1 MDDNAQNNLTNNQQF
16 NQDSTI
22 ETTSKQSIITN
33 EDGSPTYV
41 SQITEKKTGTGIISE
56 PNKVEEVSLGVSAED
71 TKYVDAIRAKKELG
85 ILNDDK
91 LLTYISVNAFEKILK
106 FMNESLETYFDAL
119 SFGIYSS
126 QEITELKKS
135 IKTRKI
141 EKEENIIKYF
151 EVYSEEDKNK
161 LDKFK
166 ALNDDIF
173 FSVDRQLE
181 IIKEEEERKKREEE
195 ERLRRLKEAEE
206 QQKKWKTLR
215 RNNIKTLFEQNINSY
230 EPFQIMKRRFQQYKD
245 GIEEAKKKQKIKEM
259 EEQKRLLRLKKQKEE
274 EQKKQE
280 EEKKKMEEERIKKE
294 EEEERKKKV
303 EEQRKKREEEER
315 KKKEE
320 EERIKKKEEEKLKKM
335 EVEKL
340 RREEEKRL
348 KKEEEER
355 LKKEEEDRLKKEE
368 EERLKKLE
376 EERRKKEE
384 EDRLKKEEEER
395 RKKEEEDRL
404 KKEEE
409 KRIKKLE
416 EERLKKA
423 EEERLRREEEERLK
437 KLEEER
443 RKKEEEDRL
452 KKEEEERL
460 KKLEEERLKKEE
472 ADRLKKEEEERI
484 KKEEEDRLKK
494 VEVERLKREEEERLK
509 KEEENRLKMEEE
521 EKLKKEEE
529 ERLKKEEKER
539 LKKEEE
545 ERLKKLEEERLKKE
559 EEDRI
564 KKTEEE
570 RLKKLK
576 EDRIKKEEE
585 ERLKK
590 MEEERL
596 KKEEEDR
603 LEKEEEERLKKL
615 DKIQI
620 NEDNNNNNKN
630 ENDENILL
638 TLDNQITF
646 HPRQDIKQKKDEN
659 SSTKKEEEKLEVN
672 TSEEKKKNEL
682 EKEKEKISPT
692 SELRP
697 KNLLIGKDIEKIIQ
711 NNSNKLKPQTKQ
723 VKKLEKKKVS
733 KKPLKNHSKKII
745 LKENNFET
753 KKKNLEHKPLLTE
766 KEQAFSPSNRTI
778 KIRKMK
784 KDNLENLIYDSKQI
798 QFKYR
803 YYNELP
809 TQINLDNNEPINIR
823 ERRNKS
829 AERRPI
835 KNNLDGEQ
843 YIKIIC
849 KECGEKNYFG
859 NYCENCR
866 GPICSKCKAPH
877 LIENPFHRYN
887 IFKNKNYISK
897 KLEQEKCTKCEKNL
911 ENKIASKCLNCP
923 KELFCD
929 ECKINHNLIYPE
941 HNIISKIK
949 EKNND
954 LNEESEESLDNN
966 KNTQEI
972 IKCIICQNKILF
984 KDNNYITHCNKCK
997 GNLCSKCENIHSK
1010 KKPLHKFISLNT
1022 MIIND
1027 TSNIENYYKCVN
1039 CSQDLNNNIYLYNCH
1054 QCNGNLCKNCGNEHF
1069 KEYQKHRIRILK
1081 SKLANLENNNFNCF
1095 ICGIISTNRCE
1106 KCKILLCDKCK
1117 ENHKQKYSHHKI
1129 IILQNKELNKNLE
1142 ENKKNEMTNCV
1153 LCLKRI
1159 RLNEKNSL
1167 SFCENCDG
1175 TLCQNC
1181 IIRHKDYY
1189 PFHKIYNQNLRKK
1202 LKEKKKEINKEISIK
1217 ICYQCKRKL
1226 NINIQ
1231 YCFRCNEYYCD
1242 KCGKSHNY
1250 KFPKHK
1256 LRCEKQKPNNEMKNK
1271 FEDDN
1276 NNEKEEILSIFSK
1289 EESENYF
1296 SNNEENNKNST
1307 NSNQDSLSIE
1317 KNEKDVES
1325 SINNN
1330 INKNA
1335 NKNIKEKN
1343 LYINVRKCK
1352 LCGKYKSLQITCDFC
1367 KSNFCNNCCEI
1378 HLKEFP
1384 THNKAKKNRKTLEYN
1399 NNKNKN
1405 FITKNYKCVLCRNG
1419 MNFKNN
1425 ETIIFCDKCKGNICG
1440 NCKKTHILRF
1450 PKHNQIIS
1458 KIIFFDDNKSKEFN
1472 CSICSKD
1479 LLDNLNEPICS
1490 CNKCKGILC
1499 KDCRRSHSNEF
1510 IRHILEYKFFIPN
1523 YNNEEMIKEN
1533 SNTNKIINKR
1543 ECLIC
1548 HNNIEFKDNMNNI
1561 YCYECNGLICENC
1574 IKIHFKNNDNHKTIQ
1589 INKKLVRKNNE
1600 LSQGIQNTN
1609 CILCKNDINDSI
1621 IFNCFECKG
1630 DLCDDCGKEHYIN
1643 KSKHNITMIKYLL
1656 KEKIYQSNCAQCGKN
1671 LKNIIN
1677 YKNCEN
1683 CRIQFCIKCGDYHK
1697 QKYKYHNITIV
1708 KNNNSIIS
1716 DKVKNKSF
1724 INEIYCSQ
1732 CAQNLSNVRMKYCL
1746 KCNINLCD
1754 DCSRAHNKKYPKHV
1768 VSITKYNSKSKN
1780 SNNDENISSFE
1791 NCHSCQKNLF
1801 SIEDS
1806 IINHC
1811 FDCKVNFCVKCS
1823 KNHIKNNINHDLNLV
1838 EVKLLNKDEKYEENS
1853 ICDNCGD
1860 NLKKDKTFY
1869 QCENCDIDLCHK
1881 CLYIHYK
1888 SKPNHNFIFAKY
1900 EINEKEFVNNKD
1912 NNDNIKCDICE
1923 IVTNINNN
1931 SFCENCQYIICK
1943 ECVNLHKRKYPEH
1956 YLILNKLEKN
1966 NEVKT
1971 NGKYFENIS
1980 INKIKRNDF
1989 CNICRIKLNNNSSK
2003 NTCNYC
2009 NNYFC
2014 NECINLHYEQNSD
2027 HRLIKSSSQKNILTK
2042 NLLFSSDEQNEKN
2055 SDEKC
2060 NKCLQSCDNSSIYKC
2075 NQCKIKLCQE
2085 CTTIHN
2091 KMFSSHKLSLFKNN
2105 IIKKEDIPE
2114 QNNKIKCSCLLCNK
2128 SHFNFPNLFFY
2139 VCSECNSN
2147 ICSLCKKIHDN
2158 KYYSHI
2164 LDYPHKYG
2172 EEIDMRKRH
2181 RRYSSVG

>member
-1 MDDNAQNNLTNNQQF
+1 MDDNAQNNLTNNQQS

-33 EDGSPTYV
+33 EDGSTTYV

-106 FMNESLETYFDAL
+106 FMDESLDTYFDAL

-135 IKTRKI
+135 LKSRPI

-166 ALNDDIF
+166 DLNDDIF

-206 QQKKWKTLR
+206 QQKKWKILR
-215 RNNIKTLFEQNINSY
+215 RKNIKTLFEQNINSY

-245 GIEEAKKKQKIKEM
+245 GVEEAKKKHREM

-280 EEKKKMEEERIKKE
+280 EEKKKLEEERIKKE
-294 EEEERKKKV
+294 EEEKRKK
-303 EEQRKKREEEER
+303 EEEEKKKREEEER

-320 EERIKKKEEEKLKKM
+320 EERIKKEEEDRLKKLEEERIKKEEEERLKKEEEEKLKKL
-335 EVEKL
+335 EEE
-340 RREEEKRL
+340 RRKKEEEEKL

-355 LKKEEEDRLKKEE
+355 LKKEEE
-368 EERLKKLE
+368 
-376 EERRKKEE
+376 
-384 EDRLKKEEEER
+384 
-395 RKKEEEDRL
+395 
-404 KKEEE
+404 
-409 KRIKKLE
+409 
-416 EERLKKA
+416 
-423 EEERLRREEEERLK
+423 
-437 KLEEER
+437 
-443 RKKEEEDRL
+443 
-452 KKEEEERL
+452 
-460 KKLEEERLKKEE
+460 
-472 ADRLKKEEEERI
+472 
-484 KKEEEDRLKK
+484 
-494 VEVERLKREEEERLK
+494 ERLKREEEERLK
-509 KEEENRLKMEEE
+509 KEEEERLKREEEERLKKLEEERLKIEEEERLKREEEERLKKEEDDKLKKEEEERIKKQEEDRLKKEEEERLKREEE

-539 LKKEEE
+539 LKKEEKD
-545 ERLKKLEEERLKKE
+545 RLKKEEEERLKKE
-559 EEDRI
+559 EEERI
-564 KKTEEE
+564 KKEEE
-570 RLKKLK
+570 DRL
-576 EDRIKKEEE
+576 KKEEE

-590 MEEERL
+590 IDEL
-596 KKEEEDR
+596 
-603 LEKEEEERLKKL
+603 
-615 DKIQI
+615 QI
-620 NEDNNNNNKN
+620 NEDKNNNKK
-630 ENDENILL
+630 EKEENILL
-638 TLDNQITF
+638 TLDNQIIF
-646 HPRQDIKQKKDEN
+646 HPKQDIEQKKEEN
-659 SSTKKEEEKLEVN
+659 ISIKKEEEKLEEHI
-672 TSEEKKKNEL
+672 SEEMKINEFEK

-697 KNLLIGKDIEKIIQ
+697 KNLLIGNDIEKILQ
-711 NNSNKLKPQTKQ
+711 NKSNKLKSQTNQ
-723 VKKLEKKKVS
+723 TKKLEKKKVS
-733 KKPLKNHSKKII
+733 KKPLKNPSKKII
-745 LKENNFET
+745 PKENIKET
-753 KKKNLEHKPLLTE
+753 LKKNLEHKPLLTE
-766 KEQAFSPSNRTI
+766 KQQAFSPSNRTI
-778 KIRKMK
+778 KIRPKK
-784 KDNLENLIYDSKQI
+784 KDNLDSLIYDNKQI

-809 TQINLDNNEPINIR
+809 TEINLDNNDSLNTR

-835 KNNLDGEQ
+835 KNNLDGEL

-849 KECGEKNYFG
+849 NECGEKNDFG

-866 GPICSKCKAPH
+866 GPICSKCKVAH

-897 KLEQEKCTKCEKNL
+897 KPEQIICTKCEKNL

-923 KELFCD
+923 KELFCN

-941 HNIISKIK
+941 HNIFSKIK
-949 EKNND
+949 EKNNE
-954 LNEESEESLDNN
+954 LNDDSEESLDNN

-997 GNLCSKCENIHSK
+997 GNLCNKCESTHSK

-1039 CSQDLNNNIYLYNCH
+1039 CSQDLNNNIYLYNCP

-1069 KEYQKHRIRILK
+1069 KENPKHKICILK
-1081 SKLANLENNNFNCF
+1081 SKLSNLENNNFNCF
-1095 ICGIISTNRCE
+1095 ICGIISSNRCE
-1106 KCKILLCDKCK
+1106 KCKVLLCNKCK
-1117 ENHKQKYSHHKI
+1117 ENHKQKYPHHKI
-1129 IILQNKELNKNLE
+1129 ITIQNKELNKNLE

-1159 RLNEKNSL
+1159 RLNEKNDL
-1167 SFCENCDG
+1167 SYCENCDG
-1175 TLCQNC
+1175 TLCKNC

-1202 LKEKKKEINKEISIK
+1202 IKEKKKEINKEISIK
-1217 ICYQCKRKL
+1217 YCYQCKRKL
-1226 NINIQ
+1226 NLNIQ

-1256 LRCEKQKPNNEMKNK
+1256 LRCEKQKINNEIKNK

-1276 NNEKEEILSIFSK
+1276 HYEKEEILSIFSK
-1289 EESENYF
+1289 DESENYF
-1296 SNNEENNKNST
+1296 SNNDENNRNST

-1317 KNEKDVES
+1317 KNEKEEES
-1325 SINNN
+1325 SINNS
-1330 INKNA
+1330 INKNT

-1343 LYINVRKCK
+1343 SYINVRKCK
-1352 LCGKYKSLQITCDFC
+1352 HCGKYKTVQIICDFC
-1367 KSNFCNNCCEI
+1367 KSNFCNNCYEI

-1384 THNKAKKNRKTLEYN
+1384 THNKSNKNRKTLEN
-1399 NNKNKN
+1399 NNNVETN
-1405 FITKNYKCVLCRNG
+1405 LITNNYKCVLCRNG

-1425 ETIIFCDKCKGNICG
+1425 ETIIFCDKCKGNICR
-1440 NCKKTHILRF
+1440 NCKKSHILRF

-1458 KIIFFDDNKSKEFN
+1458 KIIFFDENKYKGFK

-1479 LLDNLNEPICS
+1479 LIDNLNEPICS

-1499 KDCRRSHSNEF
+1499 KDCTRSHNSEF

-1523 YNNEEMIKEN
+1523 LNTEEIIKEN
-1533 SNTNKIINKR
+1533 SNINKTINKK

-1548 HNNIEFKDNMNNI
+1548 LNNIDFKNNINNI
-1561 YCYECNGLICENC
+1561 YCYECNGIICENC
-1574 IKIHFKNNDNHKTIQ
+1574 IKIHLKKNDNHKTIQ
-1589 INKKLVRKNNE
+1589 INQKFIKKENE
-1600 LSQGIQNTN
+1600 LPQDLPNTY
-1609 CILCKNDINDSI
+1609 CILCKNDISDSI
-1621 IFNCFECKG
+1621 IFNCSQCNG
-1630 DLCDDCGKEHYIN
+1630 DLCDDCGKEHLIN
-1643 KSKHNITMIKYLL
+1643 KTKHNITMIKYVL
-1656 KEKIYQSNCAQCGKN
+1656 KENVYQSNCAQCGKN
-1671 LKNIIN
+1671 LNNYNN

-1697 QKYKYHNITIV
+1697 QKYKYHIIATI
-1708 KNNNSIIS
+1708 KNDNTNNS
-1716 DKVKNKSF
+1716 DKVKNKSI

-1732 CAQNLSNVRMKYCL
+1732 CDQNLSSINNNSIKYCL
-1746 KCNINLCD
+1746 KCNINLCE
-1754 DCSRAHNKKYPKHV
+1754 DCSRTHNKKYPKHII
-1768 VSITKYNSKSKN
+1768 SITKYNTKSNN
-1780 SNNDENISSFE
+1780 SNDDENISSYS

-1811 FDCKVNFCVKCS
+1811 FNCKVNFCVKCS
-1823 KNHIKNNINHDLNLV
+1823 KNHIKNNNNHDLNLF

-1860 NLKKDKTFY
+1860 NLQKDKTFY
-1869 QCENCDIDLCHK
+1869 QCENCEIDLCHK
-1881 CLYIHYK
+1881 CLYAHYK

-1900 EINEKEFVNNKD
+1900 EISKEEVINNHD
-1912 NNDNIKCDICE
+1912 NSYNIKCDICKK
-1923 IVTNINNN
+1923 IIDINSNN
-1931 SFCENCQYIICK
+1931 FCESCQYVMCND
-1943 ECVNLHKRKYPEH
+1943 CVNLHKMKYPEH
-1956 YLILNKLEKN
+1956 YLILNQLEKN

-1971 NGKYFENIS
+1971 SGNIFENIS
-1980 INKIKRNDF
+1980 INKIKRKDF

-2003 NTCNYC
+2003 STCNYC
-2009 NNYFC
+2009 NNNFC
-2014 NECINLHYEQNSD
+2014 NECINLHYEQNYD
-2027 HRLIKSSSQKNILTK
+2027 HRLIKSSSQKNIFTK
-2042 NLLFSSDEQNEKN
+2042 NLLFSSNEQNEN
-2055 SDEKC
+2055 YNNEKC
-2060 NKCLQSCDNSSIYKC
+2060 NKCLKSCNDSPIYKC
-2075 NQCKIKLCQE
+2075 SQCKIKLCQE
-2085 CTTIHN
+2085 CTTLHN

-2105 IIKKEDIPE
+2105 IIKKEENPGLK
-2114 QNNKIKCSCLLCNK
+2114 NKINCSCLLCNK
-2128 SHFNFPNLFFY
+2128 SHSNYPNIFFY

-2147 ICSLCKKIHDN
+2147 ICGLCKKIHDN
-2158 KYYSHI
+2158 KFYSHI
-2164 LDYPHKYG
+2164 LDFPHKYG
-2172 EEIDMRKRH
+2172 EEIDIRKRH
-2181 RRYSSVG
+2181 RRYASVG